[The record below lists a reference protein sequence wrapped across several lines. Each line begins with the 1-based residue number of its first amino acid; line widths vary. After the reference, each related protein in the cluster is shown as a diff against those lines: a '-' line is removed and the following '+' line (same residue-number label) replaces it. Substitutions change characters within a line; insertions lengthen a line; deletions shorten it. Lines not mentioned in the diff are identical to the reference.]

1 MPLKYS
7 IEFAV
12 AFSKSPYFIVMTS
25 VIAISEA
32 VRITAKFQKAEF
44 DKYATSGVSAF
55 SILVI

>member
-1 MPLKYS
+1 MNSQLLFLKVRIS
-7 IEFAV
+7 
-12 AFSKSPYFIVMTS
+12 IVMTS

>member
-1 MPLKYS
+1 MRLKYS
-7 IEFAV
+7 IEL
-12 AFSKSPYFIVMTS
+12 VMTS
-25 VIAISEA
+25 VIAIYEA